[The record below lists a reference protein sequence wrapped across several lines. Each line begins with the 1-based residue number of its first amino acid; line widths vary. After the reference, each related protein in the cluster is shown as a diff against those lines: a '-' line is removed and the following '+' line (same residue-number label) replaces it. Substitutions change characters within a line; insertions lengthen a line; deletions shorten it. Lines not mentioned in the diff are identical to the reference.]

1 MKRLP
6 RYLFL
11 AGLMAT
17 LSAVSSAQT
26 QPVKTHNAT
35 ADEGIVSPTT
45 DTVGVTKLDTTV
57 SVSIQATLIDPQVL
71 DSLKTAIDTT
81 LIPNGATLEPVTDQS
96 IDKTDDA
103 PVQSRKT
110 TLLKQ
115 SVYRGDAFTL
125 SGQIID
131 GTTGETA
138 PYASVRVNKLGLG
151 TVSNID
157 GNWTLR
163 LPASAANEELTVK
176 YLGYGTQTL
185 NISRLPD
192 NSVICLEP
200 AAYELRQV
208 VVTPEK
214 KFEVLRAAWNAI
226 KTNYPSTPT
235 LTEGF
240 YRETQRVT
248 DSLFLYFNEAVLNVY
263 KNTYKNSQNFGQIEV
278 VKSRKNVFPGID
290 SINDVRFYG
299 GPHFPNDLDVVFSRW
314 DFINP
319 TEFRNW
325 NYELEGAY
333 RNNDQYIYTIS
344 FKHKTKPFS
353 NFQGQVFIDGDS
365 YAYLG
370 FEFKRFGVGS
380 IAMEDIPTDVSYI
393 SGTTTIKVSY
403 VEKDNLYYLNHINYK
418 TNGINTASK
427 IRVFKDIEY
436 ITTAIKTETVTP
448 IPYDRQFDYTD
459 ILSIKADNYDQ
470 SYWKDYTI
478 LQESKVQSNQA
489 QLLYGDQQAIEQ
501 LTKVYNTELTEQ
513 EKILLFLKRFT
524 FEGGFSYHPLSF
536 QGGRYHIS
544 YGADSFDPLNPP
556 TIDAIKSSHFGLSTT
571 DGIRFELNKH
581 WSLVGMISTALYGVD
596 QLQTSVGV
604 NYRLSVLPSGRWVFL
619 DLGLSPSYSTSKQ
632 RLGDMTLPGGSITIG
647 SKTLH
652 SSKLDVKAGQTSFD
666 AKGALGLAVRM
677 GKQYELFVE
686 GTYLYPL
693 ISRNFV
699 QLKET
704 SGSFLGRSKAKVD
717 WNDSNL
723 FMRVDEAGQQNF
735 NRVNQSRFNLEPW
748 YIRLGIRSGF

>member
-6 RYLFL
+6 SYLFL
-11 AGLMAT
+11 VGLSAT
-17 LSAVSSAQT
+17 LNLVSQAQN
-26 QPVKTHNAT
+26 QPVGHSSTILGQDVQTGA
-35 ADEGIVSPTT
+35 S
-45 DTVGVTKLDTTV
+45 DTVGSIKVDTTINV
-57 SVSIQATLIDPQVL
+57 NIQGTLIDPQIL
-71 DSLKTAIDTT
+71 DSLRATIDTAMVPT
-81 LIPNGATLEPVTDQS
+81 EATVVPVNGESDDHTDTDPV
-96 IDKTDDA
+96 II
-103 PVQSRKT
+103 RKT
-110 TLLKQ
+110 SLLKNPLI
-115 SVYRGDAFTL
+115 RNDAFTL
-125 SGQIID
+125 TGQVID

-138 PYASVRVNKLGLG
+138 PYASVRVDKLGLG

-163 LPASAANEELTVK
+163 LPAAAANEQLTVK

-185 NISRLPD
+185 SISRLPD
-192 NSVICLEP
+192 KSLVCLEP
-200 AAYELRQV
+200 SAFELRQV
-208 VVTPEK
+208 VVNPDK

-226 KTNYPSTPT
+226 STNYPSAPT

-248 DSLFLYFNEAVLNVY
+248 DSLFLYFNEAILHVY
-263 KNTYKNSQNFGQIEV
+263 KNTYKNNQNFGQIEV

-319 TEFRNW
+319 SAFRNW

-333 RNNDQYIYTIS
+333 RTGDQYIYTIS

-353 NFQGQVFIDGDS
+353 NFQGQLFIDGDS

-370 FEFKRFGVGS
+370 FEIKRFGLGS
-380 IAMEDIPTDVSYI
+380 ISMEDIPTDVSYI
-393 SGTTTIKVSY
+393 SGTTTIKIGY
-403 VEKDNLYYLNHINYK
+403 AEKEGLHYLSHINYK

-427 IRVFKDIEY
+427 VRVFKDIEY
-436 ITTAIKTETVTP
+436 ITTAIKTEGATP

-478 LQESKVQSNQA
+478 LQESQVQSNQT
-489 QLLYGDQQAIEQ
+489 QLLYGNEQAIEQ
-501 LTKVYNTELTEQ
+501 LTKVYNTELSDQ

-524 FEGGFSYHPLSF
+524 FEGGFSYHPLRF
-536 QGGRYHIS
+536 QGGRYVIG
-544 YGADSFDPLNPP
+544 YGTDTFDPLNPP
-556 TIDAIKSSHFGLSTT
+556 TAESVKSSQFGLSTT
-571 DGIRFELNKH
+571 DGIRFELSKH

-596 QLQTSVGV
+596 QLQTSLGV

-619 DLGLSPSYSTSKQ
+619 DLGLAPSFSTSKQ
-632 RLGDMTLPGGSITIG
+632 RMGSMDVPGGLLSVG
-647 SKTLH
+647 SKELH

-666 AKGALGLAVRM
+666 ARGALGIAVRM
-677 GKQYELFVE
+677 GKQYELFAE

-693 ISRNFV
+693 ISRSYV

-704 SGSFLGRSKAKVD
+704 GGAFFSRSKAKVD
-717 WNDSNL
+717 WSDNNL
-723 FMRVDEAGQQNF
+723 YLWLDESGQGSF
-735 NRVNQSRFNLEPW
+735 NRVTQSRFNLDPW
-748 YIRLGIRSGF
+748 YFRLGIRSGF

>member
-1 MKRLP
+1 MKRFP
-6 RYLFL
+6 SPLFL
-11 AGLMAT
+11 VSLMAT
-17 LSAVSSAQT
+17 LSITSPAQPQGSGAINASNEGDNGTHVADNLGAIKVDTAVN
-26 QPVKTHNAT
+26 VN
-35 ADEGIVSPTT
+35 
-45 DTVGVTKLDTTV
+45 
-57 SVSIQATLIDPQVL
+57 IQATLIDPDKL
-71 DSLKTAIDTT
+71 DSLKATVDMSLDSNSMTVDTET
-81 LIPNGATLEPVTDQS
+81 GEQTNKTNDEPFQ
-96 IDKTDDA
+96 
-103 PVQSRKT
+103 PRKT
-110 TLLKQ
+110 TLLRQ
-115 SVYRGDAFTL
+115 AVFRNEAFTL

-138 PYASVRVNKLGLG
+138 PYASVRVEKLGLG

-163 LPASAANEELTVK
+163 LPSSAANEQLTVK

-185 NISRLPD
+185 NINRLPD
-192 NSVICLEP
+192 KSFVCLEP
-200 AAYELRQV
+200 SAYELRQV

-226 KTNYPSTPT
+226 PNNYPSKPS

-248 DSLFLYFNEAVLNVY
+248 DSMFLYFNEAILNVY

-314 DFINP
+314 DFIKP
-319 TEFRNW
+319 SEFKNW

-333 RNNDQYIYTIS
+333 RNNDKYIYTLS

-353 NFQGQVFIDGDS
+353 NFQGQLFIDGDS
-365 YAYLG
+365 YAYVG
-370 FEFKRFGVGS
+370 FEIKRFGLGS
-380 IAMEDIPTDVSYI
+380 IALEDIPTDVSYI
-393 SGTTTIKVSY
+393 SGTTNIKIGY
-403 VEKDNLYYLNHINYK
+403 VEKDGLYYLSHINYK

-427 IRVFKDIEY
+427 VRVFKDIEY
-436 ITTAIKTETVTP
+436 ITTTIKTEAVTP

-470 SYWKDYTI
+470 SYWKDYNI
-478 LQESKVQSNQA
+478 LQESQVQTNQT
-489 QLLYGDQQAIEQ
+489 QLLYANDQAVEQ
-501 LTKVYNTELTEQ
+501 LTKVYNTELTDQ

-524 FEGGFSYHPLSF
+524 FEGGFSYHPLRF
-536 QGGRYHIS
+536 QGGRYS
-544 YGADSFDPLNPP
+544 FGYGTDTFDPLNPP
-556 TIDAIKSSHFGLSTT
+556 TADAVKSSNFGLSTT

-581 WSLVGMISTALYGVD
+581 WSLVGLISTALYGVD

-604 NYRLSVLPSGRWVFL
+604 NYRLSVLPSGRWFFL
-619 DLGLSPSYSTSKQ
+619 DLGLSPSFSTSKQ
-632 RLGDMTLPGGSITIG
+632 RLGQMAIPGGSLTIG
-647 SKTLH
+647 SKVLRSSTL
-652 SSKLDVKAGQTSFD
+652 DIKAGQTSFD

-686 GTYLYPL
+686 GSYLYPL
-693 ISRNFV
+693 ISRNYV
-699 QLKET
+699 QFKET
-704 SGSFLGRSKAKVD
+704 GGSFFSRSKARVD
-717 WNDSNL
+717 WNDNNV
-723 FMRVDEAGQQNF
+723 FMRVDETGQGNF
-735 NRVNQSRFNLEPW
+735 SRVTLSRFNLEPW